1 MLQYYYMKYTL
12 IFLDTETTGNTEED
26 FLCQVA
32 YKVQGQNE
40 IKAELFLPPVKIPPE
55 ASAVSHITNIMVADK
70 PKFQGSLY
78 YEPLKNLI
86 EQESSILVAHNATFD
101 IGMLKKENIETMAYI
116 DTMRVAKHLDKDGVI
131 PRYNL
136 QFLRYYLE
144 IEIEAQAHDA
154 KGDVIILEELYN
166 RLFQK
171 IRIDTTNDDEA
182 VERMIE
188 LSSKPCLVH
197 KFYFGKYKDQKVAD
211 VAKSDRGYLEWLYN
225 QKDKEET
232 KEKDE
237 DWLFTLRHYLGILQ

>member
-1 MLQYYYMKYTL
+1 MKYTL
-12 IFLDTETTGNTEED
+12 IFLDTETTGNTEND

-32 YKVQGQNE
+32 YKVKGMDGNENE
-40 IKAELFLPPVKIPPE
+40 IKAELFLPPVRIPPE
-55 ASAVSHITNIMVADK
+55 ASAVSHITNKMVADK
-70 PKFQGSLY
+70 PKFQGSLF

-86 EQESSILVAHNATFD
+86 EEESAVLVAHNAQFD
-101 IGMLKKENIETMAYI
+101 IGMLKKEGIQTMAFI
-116 DTMRVAKHLDKDGVI
+116 DTMRVAKHLDTGGVI

-171 IRIDTTNDDEA
+171 IRVDTNSDDEA

-188 LSSKPCLVH
+188 LSSKPCLVRT
-197 KFYFGKYKDQKVAD
+197 FYFGKYKDQKIAD

-225 QKDKEET
+225 QKDKDEN
-232 KEKDE
+232 KDE